1 MRFFHPL
8 RLPRRI
14 DSLRRLGRWI
24 GLALLLSPAV
34 VAQTTLIDPG
44 LEIKLQETPQLLDKV
59 AKGQLPS
66 IDQRLPQP
74 PYIDRME
81 QLDQRQPGKSGGSIT
96 LLMGKA
102 KDVRQLVV
110 YGYARLVGFN
120 ESMQLVAD
128 LLHSIDVEQGRI
140 FTLHLRPGHR
150 WSDGQPFT
158 SEDFRYYW
166 QDVASNDQL
175 YPYGQP
181 NKLMVNGKPP
191 KFEVLDQYRVR
202 YSWDQPNPDFLL
214 ALAGPSPLYIYR
226 PAHYMRQFHRDYT
239 DADTLKELVANANT
253 KKKTWVALHQRKD
266 HQYKFDNPDLP
277 TLQPWMPVTPAPAER
292 FRFVRN
298 PYYHR
303 IDTQGMQLPYLDQL
317 IVDISSKKLVA
328 AKTGSGESDLQGRYL
343 SLSDYTF
350 LYQGAKRN
358 AVDVLLWRTS
368 RGSRMSLYPNLNAS
382 DPVWRPL
389 LRNVDFRRALSL
401 AINRHE
407 INEVIFFGLAL
418 EGADNLLP
426 ESPLF
431 RPQYRSRWSSYSPD
445 VANRMLDELG
455 LEQRDDRGIRLLPDG
470 RPMEIVVQAAGGSTE
485 ETDILE
491 LIHDHWM
498 DIGVKIHTKPTEREV
513 FRNRIFSG
521 DALMSVWTGLP
532 NAIPSADMSPA
543 QLAPTSQQQL
553 QWSKWG
559 KHYETGQEQPP
570 DLPAAQQLLA
580 LNQQWRDATDHQQRE
595 SIWLQMLDIYS
606 DNVFTIGTVTRLLQ
620 PIVISQQL
628 RNVPREGMWNWEP
641 NAYFGVYRPDRFWL
655 ETAEQKGPE
664 ARTSDINSD
673 ISPDMNESKTLATEG
688 AL

>member
-1 MRFFHPL
+1 MSQYNRTRSQPC
-8 RLPRRI
+8 RLI
-14 DSLRRLGRWI
+14 QLA
-24 GLALLLSPAV
+24 LALLISSAAAAQPV
-34 VAQTTLIDPG
+34 DQTSVALD
-44 LEIKLQETPQLLDKV
+44 IKLQETPQLIERV
-59 AKGQLPS
+59 ESGQLPPV
-66 IDQRLPQP
+66 DQRLPQS
-74 PYIDRME
+74 PYIDRLE
-81 QLDQRQPGKSGGSIT
+81 QLDQRQPGIPGGSIT

-120 ESMQLVAD
+120 EAMQLEPD
-128 LLHSIDVEQGRI
+128 LLHSIEIEQGRI
-140 FTLHLRPGHR
+140 FTLNLRPGHR

-175 YPYGQP
+175 YPYGPPKQ
-181 NKLMVNGKPP
+181 LLVNGKPP
-191 KFEVLDQYRVR
+191 RFETLGPYRVR
-202 YSWDQPNPDFLL
+202 YSWDNPNPDFLL

-226 PAHYMRQFHRDYT
+226 PAHYMGQFHPNYT
-239 DADTLKELVANANT
+239 DPATLDQRVASART

-266 HQYKFDNPDLP
+266 HQYKFDNPELP
-277 TLQPWMPVTPAPAER
+277 TLQPWMPTTPSPAER
-292 FRFVRN
+292 FHFVRN

-303 IDTQGMQLPYLDQL
+303 IDSQGFQLPYLDEL
-317 IVDISSKKLVA
+317 IVDIASSKLVP

-350 LYQGAKRN
+350 LHEGAKRN

-382 DPVWRPL
+382 DPVWQPL
-389 LRNVDFRRALSL
+389 LRQANFRRALSL

-407 INEVIFFGLAL
+407 INQVIFFGLAL
-418 EGADNLLP
+418 EGADTLLP

-431 RPQYRSRWSSYSPD
+431 RPLLRSRWAGYEPE

-455 LEQRDDRGIRLLPDG
+455 LTTRDDRGIRLLPDG
-470 RPMEIVVQAAGGSTE
+470 RPMEIIVQAAGGSTE

-498 DIGVKIHTKPTEREV
+498 AIGIKMHTKPTEREV

-521 DALMSVWTGLP
+521 EALMSVWTGLP
-532 NAIPSADMSPA
+532 NAVPSADMSPA

-570 DLPAAQQLLA
+570 DMAAAQQLLE
-580 LNQQWRDATDHQQRE
+580 LNQQWRVATSLQQRE

-606 DNVFTIGTVTRLLQ
+606 DNVFTIGTVTRLMQ
-620 PIVISQQL
+620 PIVISRAL
-628 RNVPREGMWNWEP
+628 RNVPSEGLWNWEP

-655 ETAEQKGPE
+655 DTASPKATTEE
-664 ARTSDINSD
+664 AQ
-673 ISPDMNESKTLATEG
+673 
-688 AL
+688 